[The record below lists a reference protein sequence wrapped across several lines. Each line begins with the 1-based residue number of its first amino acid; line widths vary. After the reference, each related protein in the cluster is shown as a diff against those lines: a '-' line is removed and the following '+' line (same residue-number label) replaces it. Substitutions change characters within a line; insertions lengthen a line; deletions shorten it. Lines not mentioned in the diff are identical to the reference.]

1 MYEVKFKFSAQLV
14 ADLIT
19 TAFEGGSNYWID
31 KVELLQG
38 GWDPNQTNWY
48 ADESFFEKC
57 NNFSFMVTSVD
68 NIKYKIDFKVIQRA
82 FEILAC
88 DIQYV
93 VVFSHLL
100 DPEGANWDASD
111 ADVFLQLCCFNE
123 LVYA

>member
-19 TAFEGGSNYWID
+19 TAFEGGSNHWID

-38 GWDPNQTNWY
+38 SWDPNQTNWY
-48 ADESFFEKC
+48 SDESFFEKV

-68 NIKYKIDFKVIQRA
+68 DTEHKIDFKVVQRA
-82 FEILAC
+82 FEIMTLDVLYA
-88 DIQYV
+88 IV
-93 VVFSHLL
+93 LSNLL
-100 DPEGANWDASD
+100 DPEGANWDAGD

-123 LVYA
+123 LVYV